1 MALLSFIQCKLTCL
15 RLSQMECPWN
25 TKNSHLTTIGVSS
38 KRSNDDDE
46 ESNVKQFCKE
56 KNCIIHCNNDSTN
69 LVSPK
74 DDDSWKTL
82 LRAGEIRKH
91 EEILEISKS
100 LGEGEVPRIYYHRK
114 CRSIFTMKKL
124 LDKIITWAIV

>member
-1 MALLSFIQCKLTCL
+1 M
-15 RLSQMECPWN
+15 
-25 TKNSHLTTIGVSS
+25 
-38 KRSNDDDE
+38 KR
-46 ESNVKQFCKE
+46 FCKK
-56 KNCIIHCNNDSTN
+56 KNCIIHCTNDSTN
-69 LVSPK
+69 LVGPK

-100 LGEGEVPRIYYHRK
+100 LSEGEVPRIYYHRK

-124 LDKIITWAIV
+124 LDKIIIIRAIV